1 MPGFSF
7 LRDEVAMRSRID
19 VGNPPTPPPPPPPAI
34 AINKIVIAGDS
45 ITSTTPDQPGFTS
58 SFYSYQWKL
67 ANPSKTVN
75 VRAQASRTVGGPVWA
90 GPPVEGADTG
100 SPAGNT
106 MLDNRPEI
114 LSTYVPDL
122 VTVMIGANDLG
133 TFSVANYLSRLIT
146 WAAPIRAA
154 GIKIAYSPPTPYRN
168 GSTLHPNYTIFTNRR
183 TELLST
189 LRDPAVWGQFADYY
203 IPMGEHPDFND
214 AALIP
219 SLYADN
225 VHPSGYDAVPVGSGG
240 QLRLYTCFN
249 AAIRTLIDSARTYST
264 TVYADVWPVS
274 ETSLAANADIV
285 RRIVISGLSP
295 ATPRTMSVLGAEIS
309 RDGGVTW
316 VTSLARIYN
325 GDVVD
330 VRKTSSA
337 VGSTAVTYDIT
348 IGTETRTISL
358 TTVAAVAPVA
368 YVHGAAISSGPSS
381 TVVSF
386 PALAMEM
393 GVNIFTLSCFSSAGG
408 TVNSVPPSLTLTP
421 AGGGTAVTATLAHS
435 GGRAASR
442 ALAFYVAQVPT
453 TGTYNLTG
461 TRPNAARANVMTY
474 GLLSNADPMPVQLVA
489 FNAPASEADPHLTGA
504 ATIPARGMA
513 IAALLKE
520 NGNIGSMNVPATLI
534 ADLQIT
540 DTGSTAGLLVGFSTT
555 SGAISMN
562 NGFGTLGRGA
572 LVFKALGA

>member
-214 AALIP
+214 AARLFHRFMLI
-219 SLYADN
+219 
-225 VHPSGYDAVPVGSGG
+225 
-240 QLRLYTCFN
+240 TC
-249 AAIRTLIDSARTYST
+249 IHR
-264 TVYADVWPVS
+264 
-274 ETSLAANADIV
+274 
-285 RRIVISGLSP
+285 
-295 ATPRTMSVLGAEIS
+295 
-309 RDGGVTW
+309 
-316 VTSLARIYN
+316 
-325 GDVVD
+325 
-330 VRKTSSA
+330 
-337 VGSTAVTYDIT
+337 
-348 IGTETRTISL
+348 
-358 TTVAAVAPVA
+358 
-368 YVHGAAISSGPSS
+368 
-381 TVVSF
+381 
-386 PALAMEM
+386 AMM
-393 GVNIFTLSCFSSAGG
+393 LF
-408 TVNSVPPSLTLTP
+408 
-421 AGGGTAVTATLAHS
+421 
-435 GGRAASR
+435 
-442 ALAFYVAQVPT
+442 Q
-453 TGTYNLTG
+453 
-461 TRPNAARANVMTY
+461 
-474 GLLSNADPMPVQLVA
+474 
-489 FNAPASEADPHLTGA
+489 
-504 ATIPARGMA
+504 
-513 IAALLKE
+513 
-520 NGNIGSMNVPATLI
+520 
-534 ADLQIT
+534 
-540 DTGSTAGLLVGFSTT
+540 
-555 SGAISMN
+555 
-562 NGFGTLGRGA
+562 
-572 LVFKALGA
+572 